1 MITGPDLHRLRHSLQ
16 FAADEAQ
23 MKSGA
28 KQSVV
33 LITAEEARE
42 VLDALSELVDRRIES
57 NSERVLDRGD
67 LESIVNRALD
77 ALENQALVADN
88 VNSILNLV
96 STLLEEG
103 E

>member
-1 MITGPDLHRLRHSLQ
+1 MITERDLHRLRHSLQ

-42 VLDALSELVDRRIES
+42 VLDALSELVDRRAEPLLS
-57 NSERVLDRGD
+57 RGVLDGIR
-67 LESIVNRALD
+67 NRALE
-77 ALENQALVADN
+77 LQQWQAEVDTN
-88 VNSILNLV
+88 VSAIL
-96 STLLEEG
+96 SLLSREDE
-103 E
+103 